1 MRGSWLVIFVSIG
14 RAELTARWGR
24 PKLGLDVDFPGEAE
38 ETHGDEDEWTLSP
51 VLKTSGKYK

>member
-1 MRGSWLVIFVSIG
+1 MIFVAVG